1 MTISLEALKKQAR
14 QESRSGALSY
24 TQALEQLSKRHGFR
38 TFAALKASLSRS
50 VPVDLL
56 QHSDTKKTLT
66 SPCGLKWTLVEPV
79 FVGDLEDAPPFSMDQ
94 IEAMGDRMIK
104 TTHSIPLPKELVE
117 YLEPL
122 WNAHVS
128 DVSKNDAS

>member
-14 QESRSGALSY
+14 QESRSGTLSY

-50 VPVDLL
+50 VPVDLP
-56 QHSDTKKTLT
+56 QHSDTKKILT

-94 IEAMGDRMIK
+94 IEPIGDRMIK

-122 WNAHVS
+122 WNADVA